1 MLEQEGYLAMLPI
14 SMLTEG
20 AHWSL
25 RMLRVDIPHVPR
37 PTGLVTVTNPTLGP
51 LAHEFITTAR
61 AFAKSL
67 GKVRVTVSQN
77 TGIYTPRSC
86 LVWVMS
92 RHTDSELRCPLFTR
106 KQTQIRARLMSA
118 VGQHRKSQA
127 CNDTCAAPH
136 LGDRGRKTP
145 STGSGP

>member
-67 GKVRVTVSQN
+67 GK
-77 TGIYTPRSC
+77 GA
-86 LVWVMS
+86 
-92 RHTDSELRCPLFTR
+92 RH
-106 KQTQIRARLMSA
+106 
-118 VGQHRKSQA
+118 G
-127 CNDTCAAPH
+127 
-136 LGDRGRKTP
+136 
-145 STGSGP
+145 